1 MRTKEELYQHLL
13 PELHELEE
21 QRLAA
26 FARGQKALLIS
37 LAVCVGLGALILL
50 VVYFQQGSVF
60 WWLLLAGLVL
70 GLIIGLSIRHQKLQK
85 FKVFFKDRV
94 IAAIVTNISPG
105 LFYDAQLEISRP
117 EFRESGL
124 FSTYPDRYSGEDLIQ
139 GRYVKTDF
147 RLSEIH
153 AEERRQRKTKNG
165 TQTYYVTIFKGL
177 FLIADF
183 HKHFR
188 GRTFVLPDNS
198 ERIFG
203 DWLSKKLQYFSGG
216 RGDLV
221 YLEDPE
227 FERHFKVYS
236 DDQVEARYILSTSMM
251 WDILELRRRF
261 ATGIRLSFIDSKI
274 YLAIPS
280 SRNFL
285 EPDIKKDLTAPE
297 TVYLLYAEVE
307 LLLKLIDDLN
317 LNTRIWSKQEF

>member
-1 MRTKEELYQHLL
+1 MRTKEELYQYLL
-13 PELHELEE
+13 PELRKLEE
-21 QRLAA
+21 ERLAA
-26 FARGQKALLIS
+26 FARGKKALLIS
-37 LAVCVGLGALILL
+37 VAVCVGLGALVFLGL
-50 VVYFQQGSVF
+50 YFKQGDIF
-60 WWLLLAGLVL
+60 WWLFLVGLIL
-70 GLIIGLSIRHQKLQK
+70 GLIIGLSIRHQQLQK

-94 IAAIVTNISPG
+94 ISAIVTNISPG
-105 LFYDAQLEISRP
+105 LFYDAQLEVSRS

-124 FSTYPDRYSGEDLIQ
+124 FSTYPDRYDGEDLIQ
-139 GRYVKTDF
+139 GRYKKTDF

-153 AEERRQRKTKNG
+153 AQERRQRKTKNG

-261 ATGIRLSFIDSKI
+261 ATSIRLSFLDSKV

-285 EPDIKKDLTAPE
+285 EPDIRKDLTEPE
-297 TVYLLYAEVE
+297 TVYGLYAEVE